1 MPALVPAQHPL
12 ASVRNEVNAV
22 FVECDYLGPALFLGR
37 GAGANATASS
47 VASDLGDLVQSLV
60 LHSRR
65 GGYPFDPGRVL
76 ELYADQ
82 EMEYRYFFHFI
93 TENRPG
99 IWAAV
104 TGCLAESGINIES
117 VHQKWE
123 DPSKPSDL
131 YVLVDVAREEQARK
145 ALSEACSESGIFE
158 QSRFY
163 RILPL

>member
-1 MPALVPAQHPL
+1 
-12 ASVRNEVNAV
+12 
-22 FVECDYLGPALFLGR
+22 
-37 GAGANATASS
+37 
-47 VASDLGDLVQSLV
+47 LGDLVQSLV
-60 LHSRR
+60 LHARR
-65 GGYPFDPGRVL
+65 GGYPFDPSRTL
-76 ELYADQ
+76 ELYPDQ
-82 EMEYRYFFHFI
+82 DMEYRYFFHFI

-104 TGCLAESGINIES
+104 TGCLAENGINIES

-131 YVLVDVAREEQARK
+131 YVLVDEAREEQARK
-145 ALSEACSESGIFE
+145 AVREASAQSGISE

>member
-1 MPALVPAQHPL
+1 MKSSHG
-12 ASVRNEVNAV
+12 
-22 FVECDYLGPALFLGR
+22 YLFYLHIKIHFTDLYKLEKVL
-37 GAGANATASS
+37 SS
-47 VASDLGDLVQSLV
+47 YFS
-60 LHSRR
+60 
-65 GGYPFDPGRVL
+65 
-76 ELYADQ
+76 
-82 EMEYRYFFHFI
+82 RYFFHFI